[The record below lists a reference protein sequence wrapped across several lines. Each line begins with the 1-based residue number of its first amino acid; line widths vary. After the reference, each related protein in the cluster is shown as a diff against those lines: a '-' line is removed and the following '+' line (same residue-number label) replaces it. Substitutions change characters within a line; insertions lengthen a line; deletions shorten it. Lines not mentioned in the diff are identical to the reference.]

1 VYELADRREAVR
13 AIIERMGLGDR
24 VDQLAGELSG
34 GWKQRLALAACV
46 LHKPKLLLLDEP
58 TAGVDAKARREFWDL
73 LHDMAGEGLTVLVST
88 HYMDEA
94 QRCGRIVYLSDGKI
108 VVQGTPDEVAHGS
121 GLVTYTATGADA
133 DAAAR
138 KLRNMPGVEAA
149 AVFGS
154 SVHIAGMDRAALEK
168 AIASPEG
175 GGGLKW
181 HEVAPELEDVF
192 IHLLS
197 KPAKAAS

>member
-1 VYELADRREAVR
+1 
-13 AIIERMGLGDR
+13 M
-24 VDQLAGELSG
+24 
-34 GWKQRLALAACV
+34 
-46 LHKPKLLLLDEP
+46 
-58 TAGVDAKARREFWDL
+58 
-73 LHDMAGEGLTVLVST
+73 
-88 HYMDEA
+88 
-94 QRCGRIVYLSDGKI
+94 YLSDGKI

-121 GLVTYTATGADA
+121 GLATFTATGGDV

-138 KLRNMPGVEAA
+138 KLRDLPGVEAA

-154 SVHIAGMDRAALEK
+154 SVHIAGMDRAALER
-168 AIASPEG
+168 AIASAEG